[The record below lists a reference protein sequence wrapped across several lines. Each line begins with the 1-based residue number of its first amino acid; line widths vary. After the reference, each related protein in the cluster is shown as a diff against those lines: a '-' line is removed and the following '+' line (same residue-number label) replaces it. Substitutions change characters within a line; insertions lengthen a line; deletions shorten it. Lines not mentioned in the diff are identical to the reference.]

1 MILTQYFSGRPE
13 SDYFTNFGN
22 FLKLWGFVAE
32 NFSSIQTQT
41 PWCGPR
47 PSMRGSALD
56 RFSEPPAP
64 LDRRGCGRVG
74 FQRKRWVGGFWY
86 TESLTPQAGP
96 PTHYLPKTSQK
107 QAKKKPKIFQQ
118 TRLQQDSRSE
128 ANPTLGI
135 MQGFNEWMP
144 KTPPGLFRVK
154 KQPGLKHPGM
164 PGLRRMGTASWGK
177 KTPWAS
183 SPPE

>member
-56 RFSEPPAP
+56 RFSERPAP

-86 TESLTPQAGP
+86 TETLTPQAGP

-107 QAKKKPKIFQQ
+107 QAKKNPKFSSK
-118 TRLQQDSRSE
+118 LGFSRT
-128 ANPTLGI
+128 ADLR
-135 MQGFNEWMP
+135 Q
-144 KTPPGLFRVK
+144 TPPWGLCRGSMNGC
-154 KQPGLKHPGM
+154 PRHPQG
-164 PGLRRMGTASWGK
+164 
-177 KTPWAS
+177 S
-183 SPPE
+183 SE